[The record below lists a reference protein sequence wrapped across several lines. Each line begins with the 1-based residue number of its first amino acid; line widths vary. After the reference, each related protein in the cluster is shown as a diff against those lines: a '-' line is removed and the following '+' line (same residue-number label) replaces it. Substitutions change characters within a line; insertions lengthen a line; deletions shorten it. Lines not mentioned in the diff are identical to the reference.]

1 MKLADSI
8 IEVLENNDWRLCG
21 KVKKQGGEFYAEIES
36 FSPCGE
42 NIVETVWFDG
52 TDAGFIDG
60 IKQCACNFNADE
72 HAEFWVDHRGE
83 NGVPNSIR
91 ELIDDADAIQG
102 MLDELVTEL
111 AKLDM

>member
-1 MKLADSI
+1 MKLANSI

-21 KVKKQGGEFYAEIES
+21 EVKKQGEEFYAEIET

-42 NIVETVWFDG
+42 DVVETVWFDG
-52 TDAGFIDG
+52 TDVGFING
-60 IKQCACNFNADE
+60 VINCACDFNADE
-72 HAEFWVDHRGE
+72 HAEMWVEHRGE

>member
-1 MKLADSI
+1 M
-8 IEVLENNDWRLCG
+8 W
-21 KVKKQGGEFYAEIES
+21 
-36 FSPCGE
+36 
-42 NIVETVWFDG
+42 VE
-52 TDAGFIDG
+52 
-60 IKQCACNFNADE
+60 
-72 HAEFWVDHRGE
+72 HRGE